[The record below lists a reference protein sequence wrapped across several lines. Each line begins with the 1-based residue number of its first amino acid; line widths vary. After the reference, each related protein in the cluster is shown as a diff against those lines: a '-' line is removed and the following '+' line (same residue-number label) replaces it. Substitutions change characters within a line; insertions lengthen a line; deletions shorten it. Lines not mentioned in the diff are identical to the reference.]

1 MAAST
6 EIMVGNSFF
15 LEWGQDKIGSIQEV
29 SGIEDETDVL
39 ELTQVT
45 KDGKTI
51 TTKSSG
57 ANSLKVGKLTIK
69 YAAFKGD
76 PLRKWRETVISGKMD
91 GTRKDVTLILY
102 NQANEKEME
111 YIFRRAWPS
120 KYAFSNLSAKS
131 NDPLAVTVTLEH
143 EGMSVKGFNS

>member
-1 MAAST
+1 MAGST

-15 LEWGQDKIGSIQEV
+15 LEWAQDKISSIQEV

-45 KDGKTI
+45 KEGRTI
-51 TTKSSG
+51 STKSTG
-57 ANSLKVGKLTIK
+57 ANPLKVGKLTIK

-76 PLRKWRETVISGKMD
+76 PLRKWREEVIAGKL
-91 GTRKDVTLILY
+91 GTGRKDVTLILY
-102 NQANEKEME
+102 NQENSKEME

-120 KYAFSNLSAKS
+120 KYAFSNLTAKG
-131 NDPLAVTVTLEH
+131 NDPLTITVTLEH